1 MTKINVVMDPD
12 VQKVCEFM
20 QRNMT
25 ADRLV
30 SVAEK
35 VGELAPILWGRHGR
49 CELIA
54 LRFETEKP
62 IITPRQ

>member
-35 VGELAPILWGRHGR
+35 VGELAPILWGNHGR
-49 CELIA
+49 CKIIPLMFQA
-54 LRFETEKP
+54 EKP
-62 IITPRQ
+62 EIIPKR